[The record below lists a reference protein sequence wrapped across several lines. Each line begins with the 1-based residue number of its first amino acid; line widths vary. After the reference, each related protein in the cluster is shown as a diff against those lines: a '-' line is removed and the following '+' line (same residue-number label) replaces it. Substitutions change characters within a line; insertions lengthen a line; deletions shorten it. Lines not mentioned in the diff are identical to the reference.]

1 MKRQAWVIIFS
12 IIIVFGS
19 DIFASDGEIFDSA
32 GFVVNDGITV
42 LIKLVGLTGYR
53 IILMRIKCE
62 AFPFAIKFK
71 LPFEYSCTVE
81 YLFLSRVIVA
91 KRIIEFFPYQPGI
104 EMCRSEKYSSARNQ
118 RVR

>member
-71 LPFEYSCTVE
+71 LP
-81 YLFLSRVIVA
+81 LNIVVLLN
-91 KRIIEFFPYQPGI
+91 IFF
-104 EMCRSEKYSSARNQ
+104 
-118 RVR
+118 